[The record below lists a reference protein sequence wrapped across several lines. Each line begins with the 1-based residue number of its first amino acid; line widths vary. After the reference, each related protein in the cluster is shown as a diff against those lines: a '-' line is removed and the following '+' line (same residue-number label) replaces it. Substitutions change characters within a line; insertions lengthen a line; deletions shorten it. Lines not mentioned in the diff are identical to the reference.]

1 MLVCISMCGFTD
13 VTIQNQTQ
21 ISVVLQI
28 QSQHFWCL
36 NPGIEQGV
44 EFKREIDQ
52 SKLSERSANKISWNT
67 SEGSRIKCL
76 NSSIGGFT
84 K

>member
-1 MLVCISMCGFTD
+1 MCGFTD

-44 EFKREIDQ
+44 EFKRENGQ
-52 SKLSERSANKISWNT
+52 SKLSKRSANKISWNI